1 MFIPPTHDENVTNV
15 YEQVTLLTKLKPL
28 GILL

>member
-1 MFIPPTHDENVTNV
+1 MFIPPTHDENVTNI
-15 YEQVTLLTKLKPL
+15 YEKVTLLPKLKPL